1 MGLSTEYFI
10 ILILLLVMYPL
21 LRYAA
26 VGVWEGVRELVKTPR
41 DEEWTNSPS
50 LDASQL
56 TNRIQQVREK
66 MPTRESRNQFKEFKR
81 SVLVESKRQEMAK
94 RAFFQPPP
102 PAPATEPEDDKHSF
116 LLLA

>member
-1 MGLSTEYFI
+1 MSTEYFI
-10 ILILLLVMYPL
+10 ILILLLVMYPM

-41 DEEWTNSPS
+41 DEKWADSHS
-50 LDASQL
+50 LDTASLTDRVQQL
-56 TNRIQQVREK
+56 REK
-66 MPTRESRNQFKEFKR
+66 IPARKSNNQFKEFKR
-81 SVLVESKRQEMAK
+81 SALVESKRQEMAK

-102 PAPATEPEDDKHSF
+102 PASVSEPEDDKHSF